1 MKETTLDNLIQDPRA
16 VVAAAKAD
24 RILITDQGRPLA
36 MLVGYQNKDQEDL
49 DYESSAEFWQMIE
62 ERRKDPRVVRLQD
75 VMDELLEK
83 DDSDEVCD

>member
-36 MLVGYQNKDQEDL
+36 VLL
-49 DYESSAEFWQMIE
+49 DIRTRIKKISTMNP
-62 ERRKDPRVVRLQD
+62 RRSFGK
-75 VMDELLEK
+75 
-83 DDSDEVCD
+83 